1 MSRADDISK
10 LFNKLG
16 ANPNGYREMYAV
28 HDYLE
33 DDVVVERF
41 DAVPIP
47 AQTASTV
54 ALDEPPALFHR
65 RRVIVEPQNRP
76 LRVHAHRAHLQA
88 DRAADFLAL
97 AQRKFRRTAADV
109 DHAANAAVAR
119 ADVREHRLLLAG
131 DDLHPRPAG
140 RLASVGESPT
150 VRRVAH
156 RAGGKNKNLLR
167 AVAAGALRQLVN
179 EGILP
184 HADFRTTS
192 RLVLGPFWSQAT
204 DAQKAAFMDAFQDM
218 LMRTYADALLSY
230 EDQPIRVKRPTGGYF
245 DWDKA
250 VPTEI
255 VLKDGRP
262 VQVKYYL
269 YRNPQGEWKV
279 YDVVAENVSFI
290 MSYRN
295 VLQEDARRL
304 GLDGLIEKMRT
315 QNIPVKQAHAQ

>member
-1 MSRADDISK
+1 MRIMS
-10 LFNKLG
+10 
-16 ANPNGYREMYAV
+16 AV
-28 HDYLE
+28 LLVLCLSLPAFAQDQLKT
-33 DDVVVERF
+33 DN
-41 DAVPIP
+41 P
-47 AQTASTV
+47 AQ
-54 ALDEPPALFHR
+54 F
-65 RRVIVEPQNRP
+65 IQNLMDQVLGTIKTERP
-76 LRVHAHRAHLQA
+76 RLQN
-88 DRAADFLAL
+88 DR
-97 AQRKFRRTAADV
+97 Q
-109 DHAANAAVAR
+109 
-119 ADVREHRLLLAG
+119 
-131 DDLHPRPAG
+131 
-140 RLASVGESPT
+140 
-150 VRRVAH
+150 
-156 RAGGKNKNLLR
+156 
-167 AVAAGALRQLVN
+167 ALRQLVN
-179 EGILP
+179 DGILP

-204 DAQKAAFMDAFQDM
+204 DAQKEAFMDAFQDM

-245 DWDKA
+245 NWDKA

-315 QNIPVKQAHAQ
+315 QNIPVKQTHVQ

>member
-1 MSRADDISK
+1 MRIIS
-10 LFNKLG
+10 
-16 ANPNGYREMYAV
+16 AV
-28 HDYLE
+28 LLALCLSLPAFAQAQLKTDN
-33 DDVVVERF
+33 
-41 DAVPIP
+41 P
-47 AQTASTV
+47 AQFIQILMDQVLGTIKTERPR
-54 ALDEPPALFHR
+54 L
-65 RRVIVEPQNRP
+65 QN
-76 LRVHAHRAHLQA
+76 
-88 DRAADFLAL
+88 DR
-97 AQRKFRRTAADV
+97 Q
-109 DHAANAAVAR
+109 
-119 ADVREHRLLLAG
+119 
-131 DDLHPRPAG
+131 
-140 RLASVGESPT
+140 
-150 VRRVAH
+150 
-156 RAGGKNKNLLR
+156 
-167 AVAAGALRQLVN
+167 ALRQLVN

-192 RLVLGPFWSQAT
+192 RLVLGPFWNQAT
-204 DAQKAAFMDAFQDM
+204 DAQKEAFMDAFQDM

-255 VLKDGRP
+255 VLKNGRP

-315 QNIPVKQAHAQ
+315 QNIPVKQAHVQ

>member
-1 MSRADDISK
+1 MRIIS
-10 LFNKLG
+10 
-16 ANPNGYREMYAV
+16 AV
-28 HDYLE
+28 LLVLCLSLPTFAQAQLKTDN
-33 DDVVVERF
+33 
-41 DAVPIP
+41 P
-47 AQTASTV
+47 AQFIQTLMDQVLGTIKTERPR
-54 ALDEPPALFHR
+54 L
-65 RRVIVEPQNRP
+65 QN
-76 LRVHAHRAHLQA
+76 
-88 DRAADFLAL
+88 DR
-97 AQRKFRRTAADV
+97 Q
-109 DHAANAAVAR
+109 
-119 ADVREHRLLLAG
+119 
-131 DDLHPRPAG
+131 
-140 RLASVGESPT
+140 
-150 VRRVAH
+150 
-156 RAGGKNKNLLR
+156 
-167 AVAAGALRQLVN
+167 ALRQLVN